1 MLPRVVDC
9 KEILQKSD
17 ANDISKEIDGSRLP
31 AVGFNERGTVGTH
44 GHFGTNGS
52 VTIYARL
59 QLNSSPSFGP
69 VAAARA
75 AQRMRLF
82 LRPA

>member
-17 ANDISKEIDGSRLP
+17 ANDISKEIDDSQLP
-31 AVGFNERGTVGTH
+31 NVGFSERGEAGIH
-44 GHFGTNGS
+44 RHFGTNGS
-52 VTIYARL
+52 AIIYAR
-59 QLNSSPSFGP
+59 SSPSFGP
-69 VAAARA
+69 VAAAWA
-75 AQRMRLF
+75 AQGVRLF